1 MAKFYGKIG
10 YSITVEDPPGVWT
23 PEVIERPYRGDILR
37 NSCKWQSGGSEKVN
51 DDFNL
56 NNTVSILADPFA
68 FANFASMKYVIFMGT
83 PWKITDAEIEY
94 PRINLTIGGVYN
106 GETA

>member
-10 YSITVEDPPGVWT
+10 YSISVEDPPGVWT
-23 PEVIERPYRGDILR
+23 PTVITRYYRGDIIKNNQR
-37 NSCKWQSGGSEKVN
+37 WQNGGSDKVN
-51 DDFNL
+51 DDFNIS
-56 NNTVSILADPFA
+56 NRISVLADPFA
-68 FANFASMKYVIFMGT
+68 FANFASMKYVEFMGT

-94 PRINLTIGGVYN
+94 PRIILTIGGVYN